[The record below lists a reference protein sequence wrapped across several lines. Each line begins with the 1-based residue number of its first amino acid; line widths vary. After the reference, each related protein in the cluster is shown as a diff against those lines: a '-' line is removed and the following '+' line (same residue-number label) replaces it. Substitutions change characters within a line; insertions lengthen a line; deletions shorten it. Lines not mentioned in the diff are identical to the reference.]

1 MTLAPDLNVD
11 RQQLS
16 ARFEHVRRQTER
28 LCQPLLIDDYQ
39 VQSILQT
46 SPPKWHIAHVSWLF
60 EAFILLKYMP
70 GYQVFDEDFDYIF
83 NSYYYTHGSMQPRA
97 ERGMLSR
104 PAVDVVY
111 QYRAY
116 VDEHMLRLIEQ
127 LDAEQWAEFSFFVIL
142 GLNHEQQ
149 HQELLLMDIK
159 HNFFVNPLKPAYRT
173 ELKIPQGDTP
183 AINWIEGEEGIQT
196 IGNDADRFA
205 YDNETPRHQ
214 VLLSAHRLADR
225 FVTNLEYLSFIQDGA
240 YSNPALWLADG
251 WAWLQNE
258 QIHHPLYWQK
268 RDNEW
273 MQFTL
278 GGLRELNPHEPV
290 CHISYY
296 EAEAY
301 AHWAGKRLATE
312 SELECKLAQQP
323 LEGNFVEADFLQ
335 PCPAGARGQWYGDL
349 WAWTKSAYS
358 SYPGFT
364 PLAGSIGEYNG
375 KFMSGQMVLKGAS
388 CVTPDGHS
396 RASYRNFF
404 YPHERWAFTGIRL
417 AEDAA

>member
-11 RQQLS
+11 RQQLI
-16 ARFEHVRRQTER
+16 ARFEHVRRQTEQ

-39 VQSILQT
+39 IQSILQT
-46 SPPKWHIAHVSWLF
+46 SPPKWHIAHMSWLF
-60 EAFILLKYMP
+60 EAFILLKYQP
-70 GYQVFDEDFDYIF
+70 GYQVFDKDFDYIF
-83 NSYYYTHGSMQPRA
+83 NSYYYTHGSMHPRGK
-97 ERGMLSR
+97 RGFLSR

-116 VDEHMLRLIEQ
+116 VDEHMLRLIGQ
-127 LDAEQWAEFSFFVIL
+127 VDADQWAEFSFFVTL

-159 HNFFVNPLKPAYRT
+159 HNFFVNPLKPAYRDD
-173 ELKIPQGDTP
+173 LNIPQGETP
-183 AINWIEGEEGIQT
+183 ALNWVEGKEGIQM
-196 IGNDADRFA
+196 IGNDTGAFC

-214 VLLSAHRLADR
+214 VLLTAHRLADR
-225 FVTNLEYLSFIQDGA
+225 FVTNVEYRAFIQDGG

-251 WAWLQNE
+251 WTWLQNA
-258 QIHHPLYWQK
+258 QVQHPLYWQLQ
-268 RDNEW
+268 DNEW

-278 GGLRELNPHEPV
+278 GGLRELNAHEPV

-312 SELECKLAQQP
+312 SELECQLAQQP
-323 LEGNFVEADFLQ
+323 LEGNFVESDYLQ
-335 PCPAGARGQWYGDL
+335 PCPAGTRGQWYGDL

-388 CVTPDGHS
+388 CVTPDTHS

-417 AEDAA
+417 AEDIQ